1 MAALFWYFIIYSF
14 FGFILEVLFAWV
26 TRNPKRDR
34 KCFYFLPL
42 CPVYG
47 LGALFILA
55 ISPLLDRFPILL
67 MVGAGAAATGA
78 EYLLGWVYEDIL
90 GVQFWDY
97 SHLPLNVNG
106 KVCLL
111 FSAAWGILGAALIYW
126 VHPTVM
132 LWVSAIP
139 GLWLL
144 PAALFLT
151 YDALLTVNVLARTGS
166 TDSLMWYKTIG
177 RA

>member
-1 MAALFWYFIIYSF
+1 MAAIFWYFVIYSF
-14 FGFILEVLFAWV
+14 FGFILEVLFARV
-26 TRNPKRDR
+26 TGNPKRDR

-55 ISPLLDRFPILL
+55 ISPLLASWPILL

-78 EYLLGWVYEDIL
+78 EYLLGWLYKDIL

-111 FSAAWGILGAALIYW
+111 FSAVWGVLGAAVVYRVQPIVMTW
-126 VHPTVM
+126 VA
-132 LWVSAIP
+132 LIP

-144 PAALFLT
+144 PAALFLA
-151 YDALLTVNVLARTGS
+151 YDVLLTVNVLARTG
-166 TDSLMWYKTIG
+166 TTETLMWY
-177 RA
+177 RRV